1 MMDTCLTNTGTGI
14 RVCGNYNK
22 ERGMKL
28 KQIRHQ
34 ELLRISDSINVSID
48 ALKMEPDSATLA
60 VNLRWINL
68 ELLRAKESV
77 VALLAIENEE
87 HEEEQP
93 QPKQRKRSRSRSR
106 SKSPER
112 DNEERCIYFKFSQQT
127 QLDDMKKWRDI
138 IWQYAKDFGHILHVW
153 KPWIVRGNEI
163 HGRVRFSSESAVQ
176 KCYASR
182 DLLLEKHG
190 GILYLAN

>member
-1 MMDTCLTNTGTGI
+1 
-14 RVCGNYNK
+14 
-22 ERGMKL
+22 MKL

-60 VNLRWINL
+60 LNLRWVNL

-77 VALLAIENEE
+77 VALLSMEKDEVE
-87 HEEEQP
+87 DEP
-93 QPKQRKRSRSRSR
+93 QKQRKRSRSRSR

-127 QLDDMKKWRDI
+127 QLDDMKKWREI
-138 IWQYAKDFGHILHVW
+138 IFQYAKDFGHILHVW

-163 HGRVRFSSESAVQ
+163 HGRVRFSSETAVQ
-176 KCYASR
+176 KCFASK

-190 GILYLAN
+190 GTLYLAN